1 MKTIIEGEQDFFCD
15 ITAPCFQLLSAEEMD
30 LIRSSKTQIIFRKG
44 DQLAKQGAFASYVLF
59 LVRGLAIEYLE
70 DTSDRNYNLCIIKPG
85 DFVGLSSV
93 FHKNIFPYTVSAI
106 AECQAF
112 LIEKEA
118 IASVAAVNSKFAFN
132 LTRRYCTQNE
142 LLFENLKKVLFK
154 QMHGRLAETLI
165 YLNELK
171 GSFPELF
178 TLLSRKD
185 LADFAGL
192 SVEST
197 VKLLKAFERDG
208 IIRLKDRDIEI
219 LNAGELNEISRRG

>member
-1 MKTIIEGEQDFFCD
+1 MKTISEGDQDFFCD
-15 ITAPCFQLLSAEEMD
+15 ISAPCFQLLSAEEME
-30 LIRSSKTQIIFRKG
+30 LIKSSKTQIVFRKG

-59 LVRGLAIEYLE
+59 LVRGLAIQYVE
-70 DTSDRNYNLCIIKPG
+70 DTGQRNYNLSLVKPG

-93 FHKNIFPYTVSAI
+93 FQKNIFPYTVNAI
-106 AECQAF
+106 TECQAY

-132 LTRRYCTQNE
+132 LVRRYCTLSE
-142 LLFENLKKVLFK
+142 LLFENLKKALFK
-154 QMHGRLAETLI
+154 QMHGRLAETLV
-165 YLNELK
+165 YLNEVK
-171 GSFPELF
+171 GSFPDVF

-192 SVEST
+192 SVETT

-208 IIRLKDRDIEI
+208 LIRLKDRDIEV
-219 LNAGELNEISRRG
+219 LNPAELAEISRRG